1 MDNYFSKCSAK
12 NADGKIQAEGKKLR
26 GVKSVVHEELMTTA
40 FYFKWEKNVGVGVQ
54 LCSFVAMR

>member
-1 MDNYFSKCSAK
+1 MERYRRR
-12 NADGKIQAEGKKLR
+12 GEKLR

-54 LCSFVAMR
+54 LCSYAMRRTELRL

>member
-1 MDNYFSKCSAK
+1 MERYRRR
-12 NADGKIQAEGKKLR
+12 GEKLR

-54 LCSFVAMR
+54 LCSFVAMRLGEQS